1 MRTDATPSPL
11 SALSNHIRSL
21 GESTASSGGG
31 PLSDYSLTRDVFGA
45 GNRSCQKT
53 ECQNVLGQFFVD
65 KIQDVVF

>member
-1 MRTDATPSPL
+1 MNTDATPSP
-11 SALSNHIRSL
+11 LSNHIRSL
-21 GESTASSGGG
+21 GESTASSGG

-45 GNRSCQKT
+45 GNRNCQKT